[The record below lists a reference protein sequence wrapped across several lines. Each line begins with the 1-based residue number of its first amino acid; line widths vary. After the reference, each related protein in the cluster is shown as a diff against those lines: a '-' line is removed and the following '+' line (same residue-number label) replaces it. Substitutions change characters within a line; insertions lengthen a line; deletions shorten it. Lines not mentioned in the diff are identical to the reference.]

1 VIVSAPILQF
11 GCTMMCPHGGQV
23 QAVPSQTK
31 VLLEGQ
37 PALLVSDTF
46 LILGCPFVIGIV
58 PSPCI
63 SVTWTAP
70 AAQVQISGQ
79 PPLLQTSLGL
89 CNSPAGAPQGTALIS
104 GVQTKV
110 MAQ

>member
-1 VIVSAPILQF
+1 M
-11 GCTMMCPHGGQV
+11 MMCPHGGQV
-23 QAVPSQTK
+23 QAIPAQTK

-37 PALLVSDTF
+37 PALLASDTF
-46 LILGCPFVIGIV
+46 SVLGCPFAIGAV

-70 AAQVQISGQ
+70 AAQVQITGQ

-89 CNSPAGAPQGTALIS
+89 CNTAAGAPQGMALVS

-110 MAQ
+110 IAQ

>member
-1 VIVSAPILQF
+1 MIVSAPILQF

-37 PALLVSDTF
+37 PALLASDTF
-46 LILGCPFVIGIV
+46 LILGCPFVIGTV
-58 PSPCI
+58 PSPCV

-70 AAQVQISGQ
+70 ATQVQIGGQ
-79 PPLLQTSLGL
+79 PPLLQTSLGR
-89 CNSPAGAPQGTALIS
+89 CNSAAGAPQGIALIS
-104 GVQTKV
+104 SVQTKV